1 MSRSAD
7 EHYCAVE
14 TGALCARKHW
24 SIYWILIVVALSVAS
39 GRVLTIRNP
48 DTRGDSPFFSA
59 NDRSRWCTVHALVD
73 YGTYEIDQV
82 IGRKSE
88 IHWDTIDK
96 VQHIGKDGQLHF
108 YSSKPP
114 LLPTLMAGKYWLLQ
128 QLTGWRI
135 DRQPMQVVRTLL
147 LIENVLLFGLL
158 LWLLAAL
165 LERLFVAD
173 WTRYFVIA
181 AAAFGTFLTTF
192 LVTFNNHLPAAVAT
206 MLGIYCF
213 DRILN
218 RNAQPGR
225 KPEGE
230 AGWGWYFLA
239 GLACSFAAA
248 CDLPALALVGLG
260 GLVCLSRSF
269 SGTALGYVPGFALIA
284 GAFAVTGYLAHG
296 TWEIAYSHRS
306 DGAVVARVTGE
317 HAEALDAG
325 ELPEPFIK
333 ELKNSDMATLWAEM
347 KLPKL
352 EIGSWM
358 GQPESIEGRWVV
370 RDELGPNQ
378 FVVLRPA
385 ESLYE
390 IRRWNNWYDYPGSYW
405 SSDNARRSEIDYGET
420 SQLEY
425 AFHSLFGHH
434 GIFSLTPLWIFSA
447 AGLFGLFLTKI
458 YRLRWLGAMGLILSI
473 VVFAFYLTREPH
485 DRNYGGMTSG
495 LRWTFWLIPF
505 WLVALVPV
513 VQSLAR
519 TRTGRV
525 ICFAV
530 LGLSIISAGYSAA
543 NPWVH
548 PWLYQVW
555 DLTGLPK

>member
-39 GRVLTIRNP
+39 GRVLTIRNT

-82 IGRKSE
+82 ISRKSE

-96 VQHIGKDGQLHF
+96 VQHIGKDGKLHF

-128 QLTGWRI
+128 KLTGWRI
-135 DRQPMQVVRTLL
+135 DRQPLAVVRTLL
-147 LIENVLLFGLL
+147 LIENVLLFGLM
-158 LWLLAAL
+158 LWLIAAV

-173 WTRYFVIA
+173 WTRYFVLA
-181 AAAFGTFLTTF
+181 AAGFGTFLTTF

-206 MLGIYCF
+206 MLAIYCF

-230 AGWGWYFLA
+230 AGWGWYATA
-239 GLACSFAAA
+239 GLACGIAAA

-260 GLVCLSRSF
+260 GLVCLTRSF
-269 SGTALGYVPGFALIA
+269 GLTALGYVPGFALVA
-284 GAFAVTGYLAHG
+284 GAFAVTGFLAHG

-306 DGAVVARVTGE
+306 DGPVVARVSGN

-333 ELKNSDMATLWAEM
+333 ELKNSDLATLWAEM
-347 KLPKL
+347 KLPRV

-358 GQPESIEGRWVV
+358 GQPETIEGRWVI

-405 SSDNARRSEIDYGET
+405 SSENTRRSEIDYGEP

-447 AGLFGLFLTKI
+447 AGLFGLLLTKI
-458 YRLRWLGAMGLILSI
+458 YRLRWLGTIGLVLSI
-473 VVFAFYLTREPH
+473 VVFAFYLTRETH

-495 LRWTFWLIPF
+495 LRWTFWLIPI

-555 DLTGLPK
+555 DWTGLPK